1 MTSQFNTR
9 IDFTL
14 NSYLSECDLLNKYNI
29 SNLKQQPKL
38 DQIVVDFPISEI
50 IKASDISN
58 KTEND
63 PDIQL
68 KAFLMLYILTSF
80 IPYIRLNKIK
90 KVGQTRTTDLSYSL
104 KIILSNK
111 EEINL
116 FLNSFFL
123 ETFVRLQFEDFK
135 LFKQK
140 PQGFNKALLV
150 SNKIAFTTKIPG
162 HSVFEIDQILNK
174 IITGINP
181 RDLNLNINFLF
192 SNFNHTKNFKT
203 SIKNMPFFWISE

>member
-1 MTSQFNTR
+1 MTSQFTTR

-38 DQIVVDFPISEI
+38 DQIVIDFPILEI
-50 IKASDISN
+50 IKASDTSN

-68 KAFLMLYILTSF
+68 KAFLMLYVLTSF

-90 KVGQTRTTDLSYSL
+90 KQGQIKTIELNYSL
-104 KIILSNK
+104 KIVLSNR

-123 ETFVRLQFEDFK
+123 ETFVRLHFDGFK

-140 PQGFNKALLV
+140 PQGFNKALLS
-150 SNKIAFTTKIPG
+150 SNKIAFNTKVPG
-162 HSVFEIDQILNK
+162 HSIFEIDQILNK
-174 IITGINP
+174 IVIGINP
-181 RDLNLNINFLF
+181 RDLNLNLNFLF
-192 SNFNHTKNFKT
+192 SNFNSTKEFKT
-203 SIKNMPFFWISE
+203 SIKNMPFFWSCE

>member
-14 NSYLSECDLLNKYNI
+14 NSYLSDCDLLNKYNI
-29 SNLKQQPKL
+29 SNLNQQPKL
-38 DQIVVDFPISEI
+38 DQIVINFPISEI
-50 IKASDISN
+50 IKASDTLN

-63 PDIQL
+63 SDIQL
-68 KAFLMLYILTSF
+68 KAFLMLYVLTSF
-80 IPYIRLNKIK
+80 IPYISLNKIK
-90 KVGQTRTTDLSYSL
+90 KSGQTKTTDLNYSL
-104 KIILSNK
+104 KIVLSNN

-140 PQGFNKALLV
+140 SQGFNKALLA
-150 SNKIAFTTKIPG
+150 SNKIAFNTKIPG
-162 HSVFEIDQILNK
+162 HSIFEIDQILNK
-174 IITGINP
+174 IITEINP

-192 SNFNHTKNFKT
+192 SNFHSTKSFKA
-203 SIKNMPFFWISE
+203 SIKNMPLFWISE